1 MDRITKVAHNHSL
14 IITVLNEASLLKNN
28 SQLGLFFVSTAVFFW
43 GILPIPLKLS
53 GEFIDPVTLTWFRFF
68 VAFLLT
74 FLLQYFTGKTTEFSR
89 LKYYDWI
96 KLSLAALFSIG
107 NYVTFV
113 YSLDHLSP
121 GQAQLN
127 FQTSPFFL
135 AFGGM
140 LFFKEKL
147 NPIQMTCFVSLALG
161 LMLFFHPSLNT
172 SQNSSADTWLGI
184 LIVQFSV
191 ISWTCYTLLQKSIV
205 QGLSPNNILFF
216 IYGFGVIALLPFCDL
231 ESFTVMDKNQ
241 WLISLFCAFNTL
253 VAYGSFAQ
261 SIKYIPTTQV
271 GSMVAL
277 TPIISFLST
286 FLVTELG
293 WWPDL
298 IKGDHFDILTFI
310 GIALVALSVA
320 RIQLLPILITKRK
333 ITNSIPV
340 EKSGA
345 TAEK

>member
-1 MDRITKVAHNHSL
+1 L
-14 IITVLNEASLLKNN
+14 LNNK
-28 SQLGLFFVSTAVFFW
+28 SQSGLFFVFVAVFFW

-68 VAFLLT
+68 VAFLVT
-74 FLLQYFTGKTTEFSR
+74 FLLQHFTGKTTEFNR
-89 LKYYDWI
+89 LKYSDWI

-147 NPIQMTCFVSLALG
+147 KPIQMTCFASLALG
-161 LMLFFHPSLNT
+161 LMLFFYPYLNISLKPSV
-172 SQNSSADTWLGI
+172 DIWLGI

-191 ISWTCYTLLQKSIV
+191 ISWTCYTLLQKSIL
-205 QGLSPNNILFF
+205 QNLSPNNILLF
-216 IYGFGVIALLPFCDL
+216 IYGFGVVAMLPFCDL
-231 ESFTVMDKNQ
+231 ERFSTMHHNQ
-241 WLISLFCAFNTL
+241 WLIALFCAFNTL
-253 VAYGSFAQ
+253 VAYGCFAQ

-271 GSMVAL
+271 GSMIAL

-286 FLVTELG
+286 FWVTYLG
-293 WWPDL
+293 WWPEV
-298 IKGDHFDILTFI
+298 IKGDELDILTFI
-310 GIALVALSVA
+310 GIALVVLSVIG
-320 RIQLLPILITKRK
+320 IQLLPLLMIKNHFL
-333 ITNSIPV
+333 
-340 EKSGA
+340 
-345 TAEK
+345 